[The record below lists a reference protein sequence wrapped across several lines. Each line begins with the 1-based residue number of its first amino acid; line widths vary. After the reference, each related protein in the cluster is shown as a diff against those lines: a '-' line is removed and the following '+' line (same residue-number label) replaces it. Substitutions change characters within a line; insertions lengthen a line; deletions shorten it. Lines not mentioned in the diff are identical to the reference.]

1 MDVSWAQ
8 VRPVLEG
15 VIAEWPTAS
24 RVDYVPIARVAAR
37 LERNETTVFRQVG
50 LLASSGYL
58 ELESGDD
65 DDAPEVIPSDAGVAA
80 IGRWPSGEAQL
91 EHVLAALT
99 AVHDQTTDP
108 EKRSKL
114 KRARESLEGLGLETY
129 GALAS
134 AITSGAIG

>member
-1 MDVSWAQ
+1 M
-8 VRPVLEG
+8 
-15 VIAEWPTAS
+15 
-24 RVDYVPIARVAAR
+24 
-37 LERNETTVFRQVG
+37 FRQAG

-58 ELESGDD
+58 ELEPGED
-65 DDAPEVIPSDAGVAA
+65 DDAPEVIPTDAGVAA

-114 KRARESLEGLGLETY
+114 KRVRASLEGLGLETY
-129 GALAS
+129 GAIAG
-134 AITSGAIG
+134 AIASGAIG